1 MGKKK
6 SYVGINIQ
14 FPISQLIVSG
24 KKTIE
29 TRTYPIPDDY
39 VGKEMALVETPGREG
54 KFKSRII
61 AIVQFGPSF
70 KYESKSTFYA
80 DVDKHCVTK
89 DSPWAWQQE
98 RGKWGWPIISVRRL
112 AKPGSIVKRLGI
124 KFTKDLDL
132 QT

>member
-39 VGKEMALVETPGREG
+39 VGKEMVLVETPGKDG

-61 AIVQFGPSF
+61 AIIQFGPSF
-70 KYESKSTFYA
+70 KYESKSTFYS
-80 DVDKHCVTK
+80 DVGKHCVTK

-98 RGKWGWPIISVRRL
+98 KGKWGWPILSVKTL
-112 AKPGSIVKRLGI
+112 ETPSIVKKRIGI
-124 KFTKDLDL
+124 KFTKELSI
-132 QT
+132 